1 MGNMMTLGNVETSF
15 QAYVSEPAGTPRGGL
30 LLIHEIWGLV
40 DHIKDVADRYA
51 AEGYLVLAPDLM
63 AQTGMTPEVA
73 DEVLAALADPD
84 PEQRSKVQPRLR
96 ELTSPL
102 HSPEFAE
109 QAVAALRACVNHLEG
124 VPGLAGRVAVTG
136 FCFGGGYSFE
146 LATKEPRLRAAVPFY
161 GSADFSEEELGR
173 IKCPV
178 LAFYGD
184 EDTPLVT
191 KLPILKAR
199 MYAAGVDFEPVVYP
213 GTGHAFFNDSTPARY
228 NADAAQDAWK
238 RTLAFLERSLNG

>member
-1 MGNMMTLGNVETSF
+1 MTVGNAATSIR
-15 QAYVSEPAGTPRGGL
+15 AYVSEPPGTAKGGL
-30 LLIHEIWGLV
+30 VLVHEIWGLV

-73 DEVLAALADPD
+73 GEVLQALADPD
-84 PEQRSKVQPRLR
+84 PEQRSRVQPRLR

-109 QAVAALRACVNHLEG
+109 QTVAALRLCFDHLENL
-124 VPGLAGRVAVTG
+124 PGLAGRVAVTG
-136 FCFGGGYSFE
+136 FCFGGGYSFA
-146 LATKEPRLRAAVPFY
+146 LATAEPRLRAAVPFY
-161 GSADFSEEELGR
+161 GSADFTEEELGR
-173 IKCPV
+173 ISCPV

-184 EDTPLVT
+184 QDTPLVRT
-191 KLPILKAR
+191 LPILKAK
-199 MYAAGVDFEPVVYP
+199 MYAAGVDFEAVVYP

-228 NADAAQDAWK
+228 NAHAAQDAWS
-238 RTLAFLERSLNG
+238 RTLAFLDRSLNG